1 VIGNA
6 MERGHVMTTESD
18 TQAPETKRFEAEV
31 GQLLNLM
38 ANALYSHKE
47 VFLRELIS
55 NSSDACDRLR
65 YAAITQPELTEGDA
79 DLKVTIATDKKK
91 RTVTLADNGIG
102 MNRDDLIENLGTI
115 ARSGTANFV
124 KQMTGDAAKDVA
136 LIGQFGVGFYASFM
150 VADRITVTTAKAG
163 EDTAWQW
170 VSEGTGEY
178 TVGEVSREFRGTRV
192 ELHLRKGENEFLEE
206 TRLRRI
212 ITTYSDHIA
221 LPIVIEGKDGGETVN
236 TASALWRR
244 PKKDIEAAQYT
255 EFYHH
260 VAHAFDDPWLTLHNK
275 AEGRL
280 EYTNLLFV
288 PSSKPFDLFDPERKH
303 RVKLYVKRVFITD
316 DCEDLM
322 PSWLRFV
329 RGVVDSEDLPLN
341 ISREMLQ
348 HNPVVTRIR
357 KALVK
362 RVLNEL
368 AKKAAKA
375 PEDYDTFWDNFGAVL
390 KEGLYES
397 DEYRE
402 QILDLIKAPST
413 ASDGLVGLAQY
424 VERMK
429 PGQDDIYY
437 IIGEELEGLRH
448 SPQIEGLAARG
459 VEVLLFTDPIDEFW
473 TGRAT
478 DYKGKP
484 FKSAT
489 RGDIDLSKIE
499 GDDKDGDEKDE
510 KDEAAPEIDALIAA
524 FKVAL
529 GDAVKDVRVSARLTD
544 SPVCLVADEGGLDIH
559 MERLLKQHNQLDA
572 LSLKVLELNP
582 SNGLVKGLAALAKE
596 KASDPVLDDAAKLLL
611 DQARIIEGEAVPDP
625 AAFSR
630 RMTAVMQKGLL

>member
-1 VIGNA
+1 
-6 MERGHVMTTESD
+6 
-18 TQAPETKRFEAEV
+18 
-31 GQLLNLM
+31 
-38 ANALYSHKE
+38 
-47 VFLRELIS
+47 
-55 NSSDACDRLR
+55 
-65 YAAITQPELTEGDA
+65 
-79 DLKVTIATDKKK
+79 
-91 RTVTLADNGIG
+91 
-102 MNRDDLIENLGTI
+102 
-115 ARSGTANFV
+115 
-124 KQMTGDAAKDVA
+124 
-136 LIGQFGVGFYASFM
+136 
-150 VADRITVTTAKAG
+150 
-163 EDTAWQW
+163 
-170 VSEGTGEY
+170 
-178 TVGEVSREFRGTRV
+178 
-192 ELHLRKGENEFLEE
+192 
-206 TRLRRI
+206 
-212 ITTYSDHIA
+212 
-221 LPIVIEGKDGGETVN
+221 
-236 TASALWRR
+236 
-244 PKKDIEAAQYT
+244 
-255 EFYHH
+255 
-260 VAHAFDDPWLTLHNK
+260 
-275 AEGRL
+275 
-280 EYTNLLFV
+280 
-288 PSSKPFDLFDPERKH
+288 
-303 RVKLYVKRVFITD
+303 
-316 DCEDLM
+316 M

>member
-1 VIGNA
+1 